1 MNIIVHIPWRLL
13 KTEVQL
19 TYNVVLV
26 SNVQHRV
33 CKYIYIYSFSDLCWG
48 LLLLGNRFPEGL
60 QG

>member
-1 MNIIVHIPWRLL
+1 MNIIVHMPRILL

-33 CKYIYIYSFSDLCWG
+33 CKYVYIYIYILFQIYVGDFC
-48 LLLLGNRFPEGL
+48 F
-60 QG
+60 

>member
-33 CKYIYIYSFSDLCWG
+33 CKYIYIYIYIFFFRFM
-48 LLLLGNRFPEGL
+48 LGTFAFRK
-60 QG
+60 